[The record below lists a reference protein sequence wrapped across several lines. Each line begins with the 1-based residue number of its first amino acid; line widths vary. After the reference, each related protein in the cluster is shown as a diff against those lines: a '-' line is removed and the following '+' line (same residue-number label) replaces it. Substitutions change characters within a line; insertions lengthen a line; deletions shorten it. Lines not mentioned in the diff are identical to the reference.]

1 MNNVFA
7 RWLGWTLAQ
16 RLASLIAMVMMLMAL
31 AWLTLLHPQQQAYQI
46 QIEQLAQRNL
56 TLAAQRQQ
64 LQAQDSVETLR
75 HDVATL
81 QRAQTEAAPARSL
94 ESLVSIRGSQLERW
108 LPESQPQLWQLSLD
122 WLQFLPL
129 FSELTETTLAVPQ
142 RFELSALRDG
152 LDATLWLEGDRA
164 DAE

>member
-1 MNNVFA
+1 MNNLFA
-7 RWLGWTLAQ
+7 RWLGWRLAQ
-16 RLASLIAMVMMLMAL
+16 RLASLIAMVMLLMAL
-31 AWLTLLHPQQQAYQI
+31 AWLTLLQPQQQAYQI
-46 QIEQLAQRNL
+46 QIEQLTQRNL
-56 TLAAQRQQ
+56 ALAAQRQQ

-75 HDVATL
+75 HDVAAL
-81 QRAQTEAAPARSL
+81 QRAQTEAVPARSL